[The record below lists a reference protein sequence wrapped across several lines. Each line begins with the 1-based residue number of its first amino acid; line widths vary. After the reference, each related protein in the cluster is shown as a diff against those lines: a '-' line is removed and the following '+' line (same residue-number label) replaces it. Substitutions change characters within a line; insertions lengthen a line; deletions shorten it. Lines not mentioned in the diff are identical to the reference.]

1 MFIYAVTAVE
11 SGTRALQYLG
21 LDGERASVGF
31 NVRKLGLLCSYVY
44 IFFLNYVWLQREC
57 GKGEEKKEKFLGL
70 FLFLDFL
77 RNSTKYS
84 SSFLYMSNCD
94 NHC

>member
-31 NVRKLGLLCSYVY
+31 NVRNKLGLLCSYVY
-44 IFFLNYVWLQREC
+44 IFF
-57 GKGEEKKEKFLGL
+57 
-70 FLFLDFL
+70 
-77 RNSTKYS
+77 
-84 SSFLYMSNCD
+84 
-94 NHC
+94 

>member
-31 NVRKLGLLCSYVY
+31 NVRNKFGLLCSYVY
-44 IFFLNYVWLQREC
+44 FFFFKLCWVAKKVWERRRKERKVLGPFSFSWSSQKLNQTF
-57 GKGEEKKEKFLGL
+57 KF
-70 FLFLDFL
+70 
-77 RNSTKYS
+77 S
-84 SSFLYMSNCD
+84 SLY
-94 NHC
+94 